1 MSARTLTVRA
11 HAKVNLDLRV
21 LETRRDGFHDLR
33 TVFQSLEL
41 HDTITVTARRGP
53 FALRCRQPD
62 VPRDDTNLAWRA
74 ARALWGTLGRD
85 GELRDVSV
93 TIVKQIPVCAGLG
106 GGSTDAA
113 ATLRALARLWHAS
126 ARPRLHE
133 LGELAASLGAD
144 VPFFLWGGTALGL
157 GRGDVIYPL
166 VDLPQYWVVLVL
178 PQAGVKTAEA
188 YAWYDEDRE
197 GSGMRRRRQASPVV
211 WPVQVADMVNDLEG
225 PVVRRIPEIGAAQS
239 ALLAA
244 GAVGSAVSGSGSAVF
259 GLFLR
264 RPDAQAARRAL
275 ARSGWRAILT
285 RTSPRD
291 EYARRSRVAI
301 DPGVRRRH
309 AARSGRARR

>member
-113 ATLRALARLWHAS
+113 ATLRALARLWHVS
-126 ARPRLHE
+126 ARPRVHE

-197 GSGMRRRRQASPVV
+197 GSGMRRRRHASPVV

-239 ALLAA
+239 ALLAT

-301 DPGVRRRH
+301 GPGVRRRQ
-309 AARSGRARR
+309 AARPVRARR

>member
-41 HDTITVTARRGP
+41 HDTITVTTRRGP

-113 ATLRALARLWHAS
+113 ATLRALARLWHIS
-126 ARPRLHE
+126 ARPRLH
-133 LGELAASLGAD
+133 ELAASLGAD

-166 VDLPQYWVVLVL
+166 GDLPQYWVILVL
-178 PQAGVKTAEA
+178 PQAGVKSADA
-188 YAWYDEDRE
+188 YAWYDEDQE
-197 GSGMRRRRQASPVV
+197 GSGMRRPRQASAVM

-239 ALLAA
+239 ALLAE

-259 GLFLR
+259 GLFPR

-301 DPGVRRRH
+301 DPGVRRRQ
-309 AARSGRARR
+309 AVRSVRARR

>member
-85 GELRDVSV
+85 GEPRDVSV

-113 ATLRALARLWHAS
+113 ATLRALARLWHSS
-126 ARPRLHE
+126 ARPRVHE
-133 LGELAASLGAD
+133 LGELATSLGAD

-157 GRGDVIYPL
+157 GRGDAIYPL

-178 PQAGVKTAEA
+178 PQAGVKTVEA

-197 GSGMRRRRQASPVV
+197 GSSMRRRRQESRVV
-211 WPVQVADMVNDLEG
+211 WPMQVTDMVNDLEG

-275 ARSGWRAILT
+275 AGSGWRAILT
-285 RTSPRD
+285 RTTPRD

-301 DPGVRRRH
+301 DPGVRRRQ
-309 AARSGRARR
+309 AARSVRARR

>member
-85 GELRDVSV
+85 GEPRDVSV

-113 ATLRALARLWHAS
+113 ATLRALARLWHVS
-126 ARPRLHE
+126 TRPRVHE

-178 PQAGVKTAEA
+178 PQVGVKTVEA

-197 GSGMRRRRQASPVV
+197 RLGMRRRRQESPVV

-225 PVVRRIPEIGAAQS
+225 PVVRRIPEIAGAQS

-264 RPDAQAARRAL
+264 RADAQAARRAL
-275 ARSGWRAILT
+275 VRSGWRAILT

-291 EYARRSRVAI
+291 EYARRSRVAV
-301 DPGVRRRH
+301 DPGVRRRQ
-309 AARSGRARR
+309 AARSVRARR

>member
-1 MSARTLTVRA
+1 MSTRTLTVRA

-85 GELRDVSV
+85 GEPRDVSV

-113 ATLRALARLWHAS
+113 ATLRALARLWHVS
-126 ARPRLHE
+126 ALPRLH
-133 LGELAASLGAD
+133 ELAASLGAD

-178 PQAGVKTAEA
+178 PQAGVKTVEA

-225 PVVRRIPEIGAAQS
+225 PVVRRIPEIGGAQS

-264 RPDAQAARRAL
+264 RSDAQAARRAL

-285 RTSPRD
+285 RTSPRG

-301 DPGVRRRH
+301 DPGVRRRQ
-309 AARSGRARR
+309 AARSVRARR

>member
-74 ARALWGTLGRD
+74 ARVLWGTLGRD
-85 GELRDVSV
+85 GEPRDVSV

-113 ATLRALARLWHAS
+113 ATLRALACLWHVS
-126 ARPRLHE
+126 ARPRLH
-133 LGELAASLGAD
+133 ELAASLGAD

-157 GRGDVIYPL
+157 GRGDVVYPL

-178 PQAGVKTAEA
+178 PQAGVKTVEA

-197 GSGMRRRRQASPVV
+197 GSEMRRRRQASPVV

-275 ARSGWRAILT
+275 ARSGW
-285 RTSPRD
+285 
-291 EYARRSRVAI
+291 ARHL
-301 DPGVRRRH
+301 DPYES
-309 AARSGRARR
+309 AR

>member
-85 GELRDVSV
+85 GEPRDVSV

-106 GGSTDAA
+106 GGSSDAA
-113 ATLRALARLWHAS
+113 ATLRALARLWHSS
-126 ARPRLHE
+126 ARPRVHE

-157 GRGDVIYPL
+157 GSGDVIYPL

-178 PQAGVKTAEA
+178 PQAGVKTVEA

-197 GSGMRRRRQASPVV
+197 ETGMRRRRQESPVV
-211 WPVQVADMVNDLEG
+211 WPVQVTDMVNDLEG

-244 GAVGSAVSGSGSAVF
+244 GAVGAAVSGSGSAVF

-264 RPDAQAARRAL
+264 RPDAQGARRAL

-285 RTSPRD
+285 RTTPRD

-301 DPGVRRRH
+301 DPGVRRRQ
-309 AARSGRARR
+309 AARSVRARR

>member
-41 HDTITVTARRGP
+41 HDTIAVTPRRGP

-62 VPRDDTNLAWRA
+62 VPQDDTNLAWRA
-74 ARALWGTLGRD
+74 ARALWGALGRD
-85 GELRDVSV
+85 GEPRDVSV

-113 ATLRALARLWHAS
+113 ATLRALARLWHVS
-126 ARPRLHE
+126 ARPRVHE

-178 PQAGVKTAEA
+178 PQAGVKTVEA

-197 GSGMRRRRQASPVV
+197 RSETRRRRQASPVV

-225 PVVRRIPEIGAAQS
+225 PVVRRIPEIGAAKS

-244 GAVGSAVSGSGSAVF
+244 AAVGSAVSGSGSAVF

-301 DPGVRRRH
+301 DPGVRRRQ
-309 AARSGRARR
+309 AARSVRART

>member
-53 FALRCRQPD
+53 FALRCRQLD

-85 GELRDVSV
+85 GEPRDVSV
-93 TIVKQIPVCAGLG
+93 TIAKQIPVSAGLG

-113 ATLRALARLWHAS
+113 ATLRALARLWHMK
-126 ARPRLHE
+126 ARPRGHE

-178 PQAGVKTAEA
+178 PRAGVKTVEA

-197 GSGMRRRRQASPVV
+197 GSGTRRRRQESPVV
-211 WPVQVADMVNDLEG
+211 WPVQVADMVNDLEA
-225 PVVRRIPEIGAAQS
+225 PVVRRIPEIGGAQS

-275 ARSGWRAILT
+275 VRSGWRAILT

-301 DPGVRRRH
+301 DPGVRRRQ
-309 AARSGRARR
+309 AARSVRARR

>member
-85 GELRDVSV
+85 GEPRDVSV

-113 ATLRALARLWHAS
+113 ATLRALACLWHVS
-126 ARPRLHE
+126 ARPRLH
-133 LGELAASLGAD
+133 ELAASLGAD

-157 GRGDVIYPL
+157 GRGDVVYPL

-178 PQAGVKTAEA
+178 PQAGVKTVEA

-197 GSGMRRRRQASPVV
+197 GSEMRRRRQASPVV

-285 RTSPRD
+285 HTSPRD

-301 DPGVRRRH
+301 DPGVRRRQ
-309 AARSGRARR
+309 AARSVRARR

>member
-85 GELRDVSV
+85 GEPRDVSV

-113 ATLRALARLWHAS
+113 ATLRALARLWHVS
-126 ARPRLHE
+126 TRPRVHE

-178 PQAGVKTAEA
+178 PQVGVKTVEA

-197 GSGMRRRRQASPVV
+197 GSGMQRRRQESPVV

-225 PVVRRIPEIGAAQS
+225 PVVRRIPEIAGAQS

-264 RPDAQAARRAL
+264 RADAQAARRVL
-275 ARSGWRAILT
+275 VRSGWRAILT
-285 RTSPRD
+285 RSSPRD
-291 EYARRSRVAI
+291 EYARRSRVAV
-301 DPGVRRRH
+301 DPGVRRRQ
-309 AARSGRARR
+309 AARSVRARR

>member
-85 GELRDVSV
+85 GEPRDVSV

-113 ATLRALARLWHAS
+113 ATLRALACLWHVS
-126 ARPRLHE
+126 ARPRLH
-133 LGELAASLGAD
+133 ELAASLGAD

-157 GRGDVIYPL
+157 GRGDVVYPL

-178 PQAGVKTAEA
+178 PQAGVKTVEA

-197 GSGMRRRRQASPVV
+197 GSEMRRRRQASPVV
-211 WPVQVADMVNDLEG
+211 WPVQEADMVNDLEG

-301 DPGVRRRH
+301 DPGVRRRQ
-309 AARSGRARR
+309 AARSVRARR

>member
-33 TVFQSLEL
+33 TIFQSLEL

-85 GELRDVSV
+85 GEPRDVSV

-113 ATLRALARLWHAS
+113 ATLRALARLWHMS
-126 ARPRLHE
+126 ARPRVHE

-178 PQAGVKTAEA
+178 PQVGVKTVEA

-197 GSGMRRRRQASPVV
+197 GSGMRRRRQESPVV

-225 PVVRRIPEIGAAQS
+225 PVARRIPEIGGAQS

-275 ARSGWRAILT
+275 VRTGWRAILT

-301 DPGVRRRH
+301 DPGIRRRQ
-309 AARSGRARR
+309 AARSVRARR